1 MKLKEDE
8 HLDFVLRYYQKGK
21 LDTQKAFRVFRNKYT
36 ANISIRPYRYK
47 YAVAAAVILIIS
59 LFTGVLYKW
68 MQPSADWVILSSG
81 NQVKEIRLPD
91 STIVTLA
98 PASSIRYEANTF
110 PGKRDVE
117 MQGKAFFQ
125 VKRNPQFPFSVK
137 NDRAIV
143 KVLGTKFQLAHTDSA
158 TSVWVQSGKVSFSCS
173 EGRES
178 LVLTQGMSA
187 ILASHSLIPERI
199 EQKMPNITAWQSGY
213 FVYDNTPLET
223 VLRELSHYYGVKLS
237 ATEKSKSLTGRF
249 PTDNLDEIIEIIEST
264 LGIKIEKSFN

>member
-8 HLDFVLRYYQKGK
+8 HLDFVLHYYQKGK
-21 LDTQKAFRVFRNKYT
+21 LDTQKAFQAFRSKY
-36 ANISIRPYRYK
+36 AVKISIRPYRYK

-59 LFTGVLYKW
+59 LFTGILYKW
-68 MQPSADWVILSSG
+68 MQPSADWVTLSSG

-110 PGKRDVE
+110 PDKRDVE

-143 KVLGTKFQLAHTDSA
+143 KVLGTKFQLAHTDSV
-158 TSVWVQSGKVSFSCS
+158 TSVWVQSGKVSFSCLES
-173 EGRES
+173 RES
-178 LVLTQGMSA
+178 LVLTQNMGA
-187 ILASHSLIPERI
+187 ILTPHSLTPKQI

-213 FVYDNTPLET
+213 FVYDDTPLKL
-223 VLRELSHYYGVKLS
+223 VLRELSHYYGIKLS
-237 ATEKSKSLTGRF
+237 AAENSKSLTGRF

>member
-8 HLDFVLRYYQKGK
+8 YLDFVLRHYQKGK
-21 LDTQKAFRVFRNKYT
+21 LDTQKAFRAFHNKYAT
-36 ANISIRPYRYK
+36 KISICPYRYK

-59 LFTGVLYKW
+59 LFTGIMYKW
-68 MQPSADWVILSSG
+68 MQPSADWVTLSSG

-110 PGKRDVE
+110 PGKRDIE

-143 KVLGTKFQLAHTDSA
+143 KVLGTKFQLAHTDSV
-158 TSVWVQSGKVSFSCS
+158 TSVWVQSGKISFSCI
-173 EGRES
+173 ES
-178 LVLTQGMSA
+178 QKSLILTQGMGA
-187 ILASHSLIPERI
+187 ILTPNTLIPKRI

-213 FVYDNTPLET
+213 FVYDNTPLEM
-223 VLRELSHYYGVKLS
+223 VLRELSQYYGVKLS
-237 ATEKSKSLTGRF
+237 AAEKSKSLTGRF

-264 LGIKIEKSFN
+264 LGIKIEKSSN

>member
-81 NQVKEIRLPD
+81 NRVKEIRLPD

-213 FVYDNTPLET
+213 FVYDNTPLEI
-223 VLRELSHYYGVKLS
+223 VLRELSHYYEVKLS

>member
-1 MKLKEDE
+1 ML
-8 HLDFVLRYYQKGK
+8 
-21 LDTQKAFRVFRNKYT
+21 N
-36 ANISIRPYRYK
+36 
-47 YAVAAAVILIIS
+47 
-59 LFTGVLYKW
+59 
-68 MQPSADWVILSSG
+68 SAQIFILSYS
-81 NQVKEIRLPD
+81 
-91 STIVTLA
+91 
-98 PASSIRYEANTF
+98 
-110 PGKRDVE
+110 
-117 MQGKAFFQ
+117 
-125 VKRNPQFPFSVK
+125 FSVK

-143 KVLGTKFQLAHTDSA
+143 KVLGTKFQLAHTDSV

-213 FVYDNTPLET
+213 FVYDDTPLET